1 MREVSAICLL
11 CVASIAASAQ
21 VPATP
26 EAVPGSPARV
36 AADAPPSAS
45 GVGKVARIA
54 DELQRATEHVKRL
67 QTRLPDW
74 AAVSWYAD
82 ENKKLGPPA
91 PGEDRVV
98 FLGDS
103 ITHNWA
109 NAKYS
114 DYFTRKHDGFV
125 PIGRGIGGQNVA
137 QMLVRMRQD
146 VIDLHAD
153 SMVIFAGT
161 NDLPTYKVPDL
172 LRFIEGNFL
181 SIFDLADAHKIHV
194 VVCSILPVND
204 VTQPRTVTR
213 RPEDMKLNAWLRQT
227 AKERGYQYADFYAVL
242 NNGTNRLKRE
252 LTLDGL
258 HPTAPGYRLIEP
270 VVEISIKRAIAQ
282 SVP

>member
-1 MREVSAICLL
+1 MREVFAAGLL
-11 CVASIAASAQ
+11 SLAFISSGAQ
-21 VPATP
+21 TPATP
-26 EAVPGSPARV
+26 EAVPPSPARV
-36 AADAPPSAS
+36 APNAPPSAS
-45 GVGKVARIA
+45 GVGEVARIA
-54 DELQRATEHVKRL
+54 DELQRASEDVKRL

-82 ENKKLGPPA
+82 ENEKLGPA
-91 PGEDRVV
+91 AAGENRII

-125 PIGRGIGGQNVA
+125 PIGRGIGGQNVG
-137 QMLVRMRQD
+137 QMLVRLRPD
-146 VIDLHAD
+146 VIDLHAKAI
-153 SMVIFAGT
+153 VIFAGT

-181 SIFDLADAHKIHV
+181 SIFDLADAHKIRV

-204 VTQPRTVTR
+204 VVQPRTVTR
-213 RPEDMKLNAWLRQT
+213 PPEDILKLNAWLRQT
-227 AKERGYQYADFYAVL
+227 AKDRGYQYADFYTVL
-242 NNGTNRLKRE
+242 NDGTDRLKKD

-258 HPTAPGYRLIEP
+258 HPTAAGYQLMEP
-270 VVEISIKRAIAQ
+270 IVETSIRRVLDQ
-282 SVP
+282 